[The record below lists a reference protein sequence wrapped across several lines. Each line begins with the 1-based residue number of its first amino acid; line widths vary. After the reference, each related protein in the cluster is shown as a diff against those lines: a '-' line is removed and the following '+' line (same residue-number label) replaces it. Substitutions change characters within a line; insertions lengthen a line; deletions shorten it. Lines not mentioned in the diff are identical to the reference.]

1 MNDEHDTTTR
11 PNDVEEKR
19 PSLGWSLIPLA
30 AMLVLLAVGYGVLG
44 LAPEPLLILSAIIAG
59 LVALRMGLSWE
70 EMLLG
75 IREKLD
81 TAMPAL
87 LVLISI
93 GILIGTWM
101 IAGTIPMMIY
111 YGLGLINA
119 QFIVLIAFVIS
130 ALVSVITG
138 TSWGSAGTVGVA
150 LMGIA
155 TGLDAPLAATAGAIV
170 AGAYFGD
177 KLSPLSDTTNLAPI
191 AAGTTLWEHIRHMLY
206 TTIPATL
213 VALAIYL
220 FVGINQA
227 SGGTDSEQ
235 ISAVKDTLDGL
246 FSFNVLLL
254 LPYAHRPRRSR
265 SQTAHV
271 ADHHRLIAGGRN
283 PRGDLS
289 EGQHRIDLRVHS
301 RWVHPRYAR
310 DRFPSLREPEPRCR
324 RIGVPGRMA
333 SMTGVILIAFSAFA
347 FAGIMSNSGALE
359 TIIRSLLKFVKRTGD
374 LILSTV
380 LSCITMAIV
389 TGNSHLSIIVPGE
402 LFKQAYADRGLD
414 AKNLSRT
421 LEDSGTVLVPLVPW
435 SSAGVYMAGVL
446 GVFRPRLRPV
456 GSVLLRRLRLRHL
469 PRLYRNRHRQAPV
482 TGDQSQ
488 VRSRSPPY
496 TGDRQRSVTNRA
508 RRHWL
513 TLVAECVAR
522 KR

>member
-1 MNDEHDTTTR
+1 MSDEHDTTTATD
-11 PNDVEEKR
+11 DVEQRR
-19 PSLGWSLIPLA
+19 PPLGWSLVPLA

-59 LVALRMGLSWE
+59 LVALRMGLTWE

-111 YGLGLINA
+111 YGLGFISA

-130 ALVSVITG
+130 AIVSVITG

-206 TTIPATL
+206 TTLPATI

-220 FVGINQA
+220 FVGVNQP
-227 SGGTDSEQ
+227 SGGTDSER
-235 ISAVKDTLDGL
+235 IDAVTGTLSSL
-246 FSFNVLLL
+246 FDFNVLLL
-254 LPYAHRPRRSR
+254 LPMLIVLGGAILKLPTLPTIIGS
-265 SQTAHV
+265 SLV
-271 ADHHRLIAGGRN
+271 AGILAAIFQKVSLESIFASTVDGFTPDMLEVGEETIDGLDPDVTELVTQGG
-283 PRGDLS
+283 
-289 EGQHRIDLRVHS
+289 
-301 RWVHPRYAR
+301 
-310 DRFPSLREPEPRCR
+310 
-324 RIGVPGRMA
+324 MA

-347 FAGIMSNSGALE
+347 FAGIMSKSGALE

-374 LILSTV
+374 LVLSTV
-380 LSCITMAIV
+380 LSCITMAVV
-389 TGNSHLSIIVPGE
+389 TGNSYLSIIVPGE
-402 LFKQAYADRGLD
+402 LFKKAYADRGLD

-421 LEDSGTVLVPLVPW
+421 LEDSGTVVVPLIPW

-446 GVFRPRLRPV
+446 GV
-456 GSVLLRRLRLRHL
+456 SVLD
-469 PRLYRNRHRQAPV
+469 YAPWAV
-482 TGDQSQ
+482 FCYVGFAFAIILG
-488 VRSRSPPY
+488 Y
-496 TGDRQRSVTNRA
+496 TGIGIA
-508 RRHWL
+508 KRR
-513 TLVAECVAR
+513 
-522 KR
+522 

>member
-1 MNDEHDTTTR
+1 MSHEHDTTT
-11 PNDVEEKR
+11 PTSVDVEEKR
-19 PSLGWSLIPLA
+19 PPLGWSLIPLV

-59 LVALRMGLSWE
+59 LVALRMGLSWD

-111 YGLGLINA
+111 YGLGLISA

-130 ALVSVITG
+130 AIVSVITG

-155 TGLDAPLAATAGAIV
+155 AGLDAPLAATAGAIV

-206 TTIPATL
+206 TTIPATV
-213 VALAIYL
+213 VALALYL
-220 FVGINQA
+220 FVGINQK

-235 ISAVKDTLDGL
+235 INAVTGTLDSL

-254 LPYAHRPRRSR
+254 LPMLIVLGGAVLKLPTLPTIIGSSLVAGILAAIFQKVSLESIFASTVDGFTPDMLEVGPTTLKNLDPQVVELV
-265 SQTAHV
+265 SQ
-271 ADHHRLIAGGRN
+271 GG
-283 PRGDLS
+283 
-289 EGQHRIDLRVHS
+289 
-301 RWVHPRYAR
+301 
-310 DRFPSLREPEPRCR
+310 
-324 RIGVPGRMA
+324 MA

-347 FAGIMSNSGALE
+347 FAGIMSKSGALE

-374 LILSTV
+374 LVLSTV

-389 TGNSHLSIIVPGE
+389 TGNSYLSIIVPGE
-402 LFKQAYADRGLD
+402 LFKTAYADRGLD

-421 LEDSGTVLVPLVPW
+421 LEDSGTVVVPLVPW

-446 GVFRPRLRPV
+446 GV
-456 GSVLLRRLRLRHL
+456 SVLD
-469 PRLYRNRHRQAPV
+469 YAPWAV
-482 TGDQSQ
+482 FCYVGFAFAIILG
-488 VRSRSPPY
+488 Y
-496 TGDRQRSVTNRA
+496 TGIGIA
-508 RRHWL
+508 KRR
-513 TLVAECVAR
+513 
-522 KR
+522 

>member
-1 MNDEHDTTTR
+1 MSDIHDGSTLTD
-11 PNDVEEKR
+11 DVEQRR
-19 PSLGWSLIPLA
+19 PPLGWSLVPLA
-30 AMLVLLAVGYGVLG
+30 AMLVLLAVGYGALG

-59 LVALRMGLSWE
+59 LVALRMGLTWE

-111 YGLGLINA
+111 YGLGLISA
-119 QFIVLIAFVIS
+119 KFIVLIAFVIS
-130 ALVSVITG
+130 AIVSVITG

-206 TTIPATL
+206 TTIPATI

-220 FVGINQA
+220 FVGVNQS
-227 SGGTDSEQ
+227 SGGTDSER
-235 ISAVKDTLDGL
+235 IDAVTGTLNGL
-246 FSFNVLLL
+246 FDFNVLLL
-254 LPYAHRPRRSR
+254 LPM
-265 SQTAHV
+265 
-271 ADHHRLIAGGRN
+271 LIILGGAILKLPTLPTIIGSSLAAGILAAIFQKVSVESIFASTVDGFT
-283 PRGDLS
+283 PDML
-289 EGQHRIDLRVHS
+289 EVGQETIDGLDPDVTEL
-301 RWVHPRYAR
+301 VTQ
-310 DRFPSLREPEPRCR
+310 
-324 RIGVPGRMA
+324 GGMA

-347 FAGIMSNSGALE
+347 FAGIMSKSGALE

-374 LILSTV
+374 LVLSTV
-380 LSCITMAIV
+380 LSCITMAVV
-389 TGNSHLSIIVPGE
+389 TGNSYLSIIVPGE
-402 LFKQAYADRGLD
+402 LFKKAYADRGLD

-421 LEDSGTVLVPLVPW
+421 LEDSGTVVVPLVPW

-446 GVFRPRLRPV
+446 GV
-456 GSVLLRRLRLRHL
+456 SVLD
-469 PRLYRNRHRQAPV
+469 YAPWAV
-482 TGDQSQ
+482 FCYVGFAFAIILG
-488 VRSRSPPY
+488 Y
-496 TGDRQRSVTNRA
+496 TGIGIVK
-508 RRHWL
+508 RR
-513 TLVAECVAR
+513 
-522 KR
+522 

>member
-1 MNDEHDTTTR
+1 MSHEHDTTTLSD
-11 PNDVEEKR
+11 DVEEKR
-19 PSLGWSLIPLA
+19 PSLGWSLVPLA

-81 TAMPAL
+81 AAMPAL

-111 YGLGLINA
+111 YGLGLISA

-130 ALVSVITG
+130 AIVSVITG

-155 TGLDAPLAATAGAIV
+155 AGLDAPLAATAGAIV

-206 TTIPATL
+206 TTIPATV
-213 VALAIYL
+213 VALALYL
-220 FVGINQA
+220 FVGINQQ
-227 SGGTDSEQ
+227 SGGTDSDQ
-235 ISAVKDTLDGL
+235 ITAVTETLDSL

-254 LPYAHRPRRSR
+254 LPMLIVLGGAVLKLPTLPTIIGSSLVAGILAAIFQKVNLESIFASTVDGFTPDMLEVGSSTLKNLDPQVVELV
-265 SQTAHV
+265 SQ
-271 ADHHRLIAGGRN
+271 GG
-283 PRGDLS
+283 
-289 EGQHRIDLRVHS
+289 
-301 RWVHPRYAR
+301 
-310 DRFPSLREPEPRCR
+310 
-324 RIGVPGRMA
+324 MA

-347 FAGIMSNSGALE
+347 FAGIMSKSGALE

-374 LILSTV
+374 LVLSTV
-380 LSCITMAIV
+380 VSCLTMAVV
-389 TGNSHLSIIVPGE
+389 TGNSYLSIIVPGE
-402 LFKQAYADRGLD
+402 LFKKAYADRGLD

-421 LEDSGTVLVPLVPW
+421 LEDSGTVVVPLIPW

-446 GVFRPRLRPV
+446 GV
-456 GSVLLRRLRLRHL
+456 SVLD
-469 PRLYRNRHRQAPV
+469 YAPWAV
-482 TGDQSQ
+482 FCYVGFAFAIILG
-488 VRSRSPPY
+488 Y
-496 TGDRQRSVTNRA
+496 TGIGIA
-508 RRHWL
+508 KRR
-513 TLVAECVAR
+513 
-522 KR
+522 

>member
-1 MNDEHDTTTR
+1 MSDIHDGSTLTD
-11 PNDVEEKR
+11 DVEQRR
-19 PSLGWSLIPLA
+19 PPLGWSLVPLA
-30 AMLVLLAVGYGVLG
+30 AMLVLLAVGYGALG

-59 LVALRMGLSWE
+59 LVALRMGLTWE

-111 YGLGLINA
+111 YGLGLISA
-119 QFIVLIAFVIS
+119 KFIVLIAFVIS
-130 ALVSVITG
+130 AIVSVITG

-206 TTIPATL
+206 TTIPATI

-220 FVGINQA
+220 FVGVNQS
-227 SGGTDSEQ
+227 SGGTDSER
-235 ISAVKDTLDGL
+235 IDAVTGTLNGL
-246 FSFNVLLL
+246 FDFNVLLL
-254 LPYAHRPRRSR
+254 LPM
-265 SQTAHV
+265 
-271 ADHHRLIAGGRN
+271 LIILGGAILKLPPLPTIIGSSLAAGILAAIFQKVSVESIFASTVDGFT
-283 PRGDLS
+283 PDML
-289 EGQHRIDLRVHS
+289 EVGQETIDGLDPDVTEL
-301 RWVHPRYAR
+301 VTQ
-310 DRFPSLREPEPRCR
+310 
-324 RIGVPGRMA
+324 GGMA

-347 FAGIMSNSGALE
+347 FAGIMSKSGALE

-374 LILSTV
+374 LALSTV
-380 LSCITMAIV
+380 LSCITMAVV
-389 TGNSHLSIIVPGE
+389 TGNSYLSIIVPGE
-402 LFKQAYADRGLD
+402 LFKKAYADRGLD

-421 LEDSGTVLVPLVPW
+421 LEDSGTVVVPLVPW

-446 GVFRPRLRPV
+446 GV
-456 GSVLLRRLRLRHL
+456 SVLD
-469 PRLYRNRHRQAPV
+469 YAPWAV
-482 TGDQSQ
+482 FCYVGFAFAIILG
-488 VRSRSPPY
+488 Y
-496 TGDRQRSVTNRA
+496 TGIGIVK
-508 RRHWL
+508 RR
-513 TLVAECVAR
+513 
-522 KR
+522 